1 MSNQMEVS
9 TPPDNIRIA
18 ASLMVL
24 RDGAQGVEVLLMRRP
39 ERGSDDFRSGMW
51 VFPGGVVDPGDAE
64 LGAHCHGLSE
74 EQARARLGD
83 AAGSQRHFVAAL
95 RECFEEAG
103 VLFACASDGTPVD
116 VAARHDELM
125 DWRHRVHAGQASL
138 ASLFSTLN
146 WQLDLR
152 ELAFFAHWLTPPTR
166 PKRFDTRFF
175 VTRMPKQQ
183 RAQADEREALEL
195 RWVRPAQ
202 AAQADSGLNMLR
214 VTRLLLNQLAVFES
228 AQAGYA
234 QALALQGVN
243 RISPESHQ
251 A

>member
-1 MSNQMEVS
+1 MNSNP
-9 TPPDNIRIA
+9 TDNIRIA

-51 VFPGGVVDPGDAE
+51 VFPGGVVDPGDVE
-64 LGAHCHGLSE
+64 LAAHCHGLSE
-74 EQARARLGD
+74 EQARTRLGD
-83 AAGSQRHFVAAL
+83 AAGSQRHFAAAL
-95 RECFEEAG
+95 RECFEVAG
-103 VLFACASDGTPVD
+103 VLFACGRDGAAVD

-138 ASLFSTLN
+138 TAMLSQLN

-195 RWVRPAQ
+195 RWVLPAQ
-202 AAQADSGLNMLR
+202 AALPDSGLNMLR
-214 VTRLLLNQLAVFES
+214 VTRHLLGQLAGFAS
-228 AQAGYA
+228 AQAGCE
-234 QALALQGVN
+234 QARAAQGVN
-243 RISPESHQ
+243 RISPDSHQ

>member
-1 MSNQMEVS
+1 MDQP
-9 TPPDNIRIA
+9 TPSDNIRIA

-24 RDGAQGVEVLLMRRP
+24 RDGAQGMEVLLMRRP
-39 ERGSDDFRSGMW
+39 ERGSDDFRSGIW

-64 LGAHCHGLSE
+64 LGTHCHGLSE
-74 EQARARLGD
+74 AQARARLGD
-83 AAGSQRHFVAAL
+83 AAGSQRHFTAAL

-103 VLFACASDGTPVD
+103 VLFACANDGAAVD

-138 ASLFSTLN
+138 ASMLNTMN

-175 VTRMPKQQ
+175 VTRMPKHQ

-195 RWVRPAQ
+195 RWVQPAQ
-202 AAQADSGLNMLR
+202 AALPDSGLNMLR
-214 VTRLLLNQLAVFES
+214 VTRLLLNQLASFAS